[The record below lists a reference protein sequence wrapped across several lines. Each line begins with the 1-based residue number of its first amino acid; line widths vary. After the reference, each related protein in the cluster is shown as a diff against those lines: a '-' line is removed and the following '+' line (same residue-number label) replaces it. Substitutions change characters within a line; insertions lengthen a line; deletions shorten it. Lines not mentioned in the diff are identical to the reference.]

1 MTVELL
7 DFAGNVVK
15 GHTFDDVPPGK
26 QFSNGAYQNEPV
38 ASCRFTFSGSTKY
51 IRAAAEYI
59 KAGEREIAIP
69 AE

>member
-1 MTVELL
+1 MVERSPDSQVWRCILAVFL
-7 DFAGNVVK
+7 
-15 GHTFDDVPPGK
+15 
-26 QFSNGAYQNEPV
+26 